1 MILITGHRGFV
12 GGHLTKF
19 LDEKEVKWIGYDLVD
34 GNDIRNRFK
43 LNNIFFENEIDMVI
57 HLAALA
63 SPLKSMMF
71 PDEFI
76 STNINGT
83 QYLLECAKRH
93 GVKQIIAF
101 SSSSVYGEAKPP
113 SREDDPML
121 PTSIY
126 AITKLTSEYLI
137 KASDVPYT
145 IIRPFTLYGLNGR
158 PDQVVYKWINLIKQ
172 GKPITIYGDG
182 TSRRGYTFIDDL
194 VQGVFSTIGN
204 EKAMNQV
211 FNLGGTEIF
220 NVYQLGDIFKRVVE
234 CQVNNEPTI
243 QFAPLLKG
251 DIYENWA
258 DISKARELLGYSPQE
273 NFEKNLEAIIK
284 AEI

>member
-137 KASDVPYT
+137 KASDVP
-145 IIRPFTLYGLNGR
+145 
-158 PDQVVYKWINLIKQ
+158 
-172 GKPITIYGDG
+172 
-182 TSRRGYTFIDDL
+182 
-194 VQGVFSTIGN
+194 
-204 EKAMNQV
+204 
-211 FNLGGTEIF
+211 
-220 NVYQLGDIFKRVVE
+220 
-234 CQVNNEPTI
+234 
-243 QFAPLLKG
+243 
-251 DIYENWA
+251 
-258 DISKARELLGYSPQE
+258 
-273 NFEKNLEAIIK
+273 
-284 AEI
+284 